1 MKRSRSEIRRKAVT
15 LPDLRFEGQEL
26 TSYSGL
32 IVFQRLFAVLGLR
45 GRLRRCFRALDGG
58 AVYGLRT
65 VIEQLIVHFLLGYRE
80 LRQCRHYQHDP
91 IVKRVLGLDVLPDV
105 STISRTL
112 AKADNG
118 AVEKFLDE
126 LRRLVLDRLR
136 VLALP
141 TLTVDFDGSVQSTGR
156 CAEGTAVGFNRKK
169 KGARSYY
176 PLLCTIAQTGQVFSV
191 LHRPGNVHDSNGA
204 KAFIL
209 ECLRAIRTACPCP
222 GTRIEVRMDGAFF
235 DEKIIAALHAEGI
248 EFTVSV
254 PFARLAELK
263 GMVEAR
269 KRWRRASDD
278 IGYFERSWKPK
289 SWSRRYRFVFVRSRT
304 KRQHKGPVQLN
315 LFVPYEHGFDFKVI
329 VTSKKSRAHKVIAFH
344 EGRGAQEAVFAELK
358 SDAAMDYVPT
368 HTLCG
373 NQVYLVASLMAH
385 NLTRELQMI
394 SGQPARTLND
404 KRSPLWPFARLSTL
418 CRDLIQRAGRLTR
431 PQGRLTL
438 TMNANHSAK
447 KELLHYL
454 EVLEAA
460 A

>member
-32 IVFQRLFAVLGLR
+32 IVFQRLFAVLDLR
-45 GRLRRCFRALDGG
+45 DRLRRCFRKLDGS
-58 AVYGLRT
+58 AIYGLRT
-65 VIEQLIVHFLLGYRE
+65 VVEQLIVHFLLGYRE
-80 LRQCRHYQHDP
+80 LRQCRHYRDDP
-91 IVKRVLGLDVLPDV
+91 IVKRLLGLAVLPDV
-105 STISRTL
+105 STISRAL
-112 AKADNG
+112 AKADED
-118 AVEKFLDE
+118 AVASFLHE

-141 TLTVDFDGSVQSTGR
+141 TLTIDFDGSVQSTGR
-156 CAEGTAVGFNRKK
+156 FAEGTAVGFNRKK

-176 PLLCTIAQTGQVFSV
+176 PLFCTIAQTGQVFGF

-209 ECLRAIRTACPCP
+209 ECLRQIRSACPCAK
-222 GTRIEVRMDGAFF
+222 IEVRMDGAFF
-235 DEKIIAALHAEGI
+235 DQKIIEALQAEGI

-254 PFARLAELK
+254 PFTRLDALK
-263 GMVEAR
+263 DMVEAR
-269 KRWRRASDD
+269 KRWRRVGAG
-278 IGYFERSWKPK
+278 IGYFERCWKPK
-289 SWSRRYRFVFVRSRT
+289 SWGRRYRFVFVRTRV

-315 LFVPYEHGFDFKVI
+315 LFVPYEHGFEFKVI
-329 VTSKKSRAHKVIAFH
+329 VTNKKSRAHKVIAFH
-344 EGRGAQEAVFAELK
+344 EGRGAHEGVIGDLK
-358 SDAAMDYVPT
+358 SDAGMDYVPT
-368 HTLCG
+368 RTLRG
-373 NQVYLVASLMAH
+373 NQLYLAASLMAH

-394 SGQPARTLND
+394 SQEPARTLNH

-438 TMNANHSAK
+438 TMNADHSAK
-447 KELLHYL
+447 EDLLHYL
-454 EVLEAA
+454 DVLEAA

>member
-32 IVFQRLFAVLGLR
+32 IVFQRLFAVLDLR
-45 GRLRRCFRALDGG
+45 GRLRRCFRNLDG
-58 AVYGLRT
+58 ASVYGLRT
-65 VIEQLIVHFLLGYRE
+65 VVEQLVVHFLLGYRE

-112 AKADNG
+112 AKADES
-118 AVEKFLDE
+118 AVAKFLCV

-156 CAEGTAVGFNRKK
+156 SAEGTAVGFNPKK

-209 ECLRAIRTACPCP
+209 DCLRAIRTACPWA
-222 GTRIEVRMDGAFF
+222 RIEVRMDGAFF
-235 DEKIIAALHAEGI
+235 DGKIIEALHAEGI

-263 GMVEAR
+263 AMVEAR
-269 KRWRRASDD
+269 KRWRQASDE
-278 IGYFERSWKPK
+278 IGYFERTWKPK
-289 SWSRRYRFVFVRSRT
+289 RWTRRYRFLFVRTRV

-315 LFVPYEHGFDFKVI
+315 LFVPYEHGFEFKVI
-329 VTSKKSRAHKVIAFH
+329 VTNMKSRAGKVIALH
-344 EGRGAQEAVFAELK
+344 EGRGAQEAVFGELK

-368 HTLCG
+368 TTLCG
-373 NQVYLVASLMAH
+373 NQVYLLASLLAH
-385 NLTRELQMI
+385 NLTRELQMT
-394 SGQPARTLND
+394 SNQPARALND
-404 KRSPLWPFARLSTL
+404 KRSPLWPFAKLSTL

-438 TMNANHSAK
+438 TMNADHSAK

-454 EVLEAA
+454 QVLDAA

>member
-1 MKRSRSEIRRKAVT
+1 MKRSRSETRRKAVT

-32 IVFQRLFAVLGLR
+32 IVFQRLVAVLDLR
-45 GRLRRCFRALDGG
+45 GRLRRCFRHINGS

-65 VIEQLIVHFLLGYRE
+65 VVEQLIVHFLLGYRE

-112 AKADNG
+112 AKADER
-118 AVEKFLDE
+118 AVAKFLYE

-156 CAEGTAVGFNRKK
+156 SAEGTAVGFNHKK

-176 PLLCTIAQTGQVFSV
+176 PLLCTIAQTGQVFSM
-191 LHRPGNVHDSNGA
+191 LHRAGNVHDSNGA

-209 ECLRAIRTACPCP
+209 ACLREIRTACPEA
-222 GTRIEVRMDGAFF
+222 TIEVRMDGAFF
-235 DEKIIAALHAEGI
+235 DQKIIEALNAEGV

-263 GMVEAR
+263 AMVEAR
-269 KRWRRASDD
+269 KRWRRADD
-278 IGYFERSWKPK
+278 EIGYFERSWKPK
-289 SWSRRYRFVFVRSRT
+289 SWARRYRFVFVRTRV

-329 VTSKKSRAHKVIAFH
+329 VTNKKSKAGKVVAFH
-344 EGRGAQEAVFAELK
+344 EGRGAQEGVFGDLK
-358 SDAAMDYVPT
+358 SDVGMDYVPT
-368 HTLCG
+368 RTLCG

-394 SGQPARTLND
+394 SKQPARALND

-438 TMNANHSAK
+438 TMNADHSAK
-447 KELLHYL
+447 TELLHYL
-454 EVLEAA
+454 KVLDDAA
-460 A
+460 